1 MLAKFTNIEDCCCYY
16 SGTAVV
22 SVTPGGDVDVQSVCI
37 SKAVC
42 KVAKMAPFQLLPN
55 SEEHWRQLERY
66 VANELEYRDD
76 FVESCKLQSQV
87 EAYEVPS

>member
-16 SGTAVV
+16 SGMAEV
-22 SVTPGGDVDVQSVCI
+22 SVTPGGDVDVQSVQI
-37 SKAVC
+37 SRAVC

-66 VANELEYRDD
+66 VANELEYRDS
-76 FVESCKLQSQV
+76 FVEQCKLAALAES
-87 EAYEVPS
+87 YSS